1 MKKIFII
8 FICVMFFI
16 VTPVFPA
23 ERFESTDYD
32 LCTVS
37 RVIDG
42 DTIVAVCKFRGK
54 VKVRFAKLDSFES
67 KKNRRAKKQVI
78 KYNLTLEEVIIKG
91 KQAKEITSSLLLN
104 KPIVLCFEDRRYGMY
119 GRLLGYIYVPI
130 NGSWININNYLL
142 ENYKECYMLYK

>member
-1 MKKIFII
+1 MKKIILILVSFL
-8 FICVMFFI
+8 FF
-16 VTPVFPA
+16 VVNQSFA
-23 ERFESTDYD
+23 VEKFESTDYD
-32 LCTVS
+32 LCVVN

-42 DTIVAVCKFRGK
+42 DTIEVVCNFRGK

-67 KKNRRAKKQVI
+67 KKNRRAKRQVV

-91 KQAKEITSSLLLN
+91 KQAKEITSNLLLN

-119 GRLLGYIYVPI
+119 GRLLGYIYIPLC
-130 NGSWININNYLL
+130 GKWININNYLL